1 VQEALRRL
9 YEANFPGVDVAS
21 RLGARSGFDFQA
33 PLMSLA
39 HLFGST
45 WETVP
50 ATTPYLVADDA
61 RRAKWRERLGAG
73 FKVGIV
79 WQGNPKYKSDRTRSF
94 RPHEFAP
101 LAALPGVRLI
111 SLQTHGPADALKQ
124 LPAGMRVETLG
135 EEVVNNPDGFR
146 EMAAVMANLD
156 LLVTSDTGPAHLA
169 GALARPIFV
178 ALSHSPDWRW
188 TYEGETT
195 PWYPTM
201 RLFRQETPGD
211 WPGVFARI
219 AAEVARLAA

>member
-1 VQEALRRL
+1 
-9 YEANFPGVDVAS
+9 
-21 RLGARSGFDFQA
+21 
-33 PLMSLA
+33 
-39 HLFGST
+39 
-45 WETVP
+45 
-50 ATTPYLVADDA
+50 
-61 RRAKWRERLGAG
+61 
-73 FKVGIV
+73 
-79 WQGNPKYKSDRTRSF
+79 
-94 RPHEFAP
+94 
-101 LAALPGVRLI
+101 
-111 SLQTHGPADALKQ
+111 
-124 LPAGMRVETLG
+124 MRVETLG